1 MTLEKLCLKI
11 EGFKSDMKRKDIY
24 ILLFEFLAV
33 MLMLGVLVCIAITS
47 VTEMLALLIG
57 GVIVVFGVTVVTLI
71 SVTETE
77 EIFNSFQKYMR
88 LWWVV
93 VLIEVALSIV
103 IKLFV

>member
-1 MTLEKLCLKI
+1 MTLEKLCLRI

-33 MLMLGVLVCIAITS
+33 MLMLGVFVCIAITS
-47 VTEMLALLIG
+47 VTEMLSLLIG

-93 VLIEVALSIV
+93 VLIEVALSVV

>member
-71 SVTETE
+71 SITETE

>member
-33 MLMLGVLVCIAITS
+33 MLMLGVFVCIAITS
-47 VTEMLALLIG
+47 VTEMLSLLIG

-71 SVTETE
+71 SITETE

-93 VLIEVALSIV
+93 VLIQVALSIV

>member
-33 MLMLGVLVCIAITS
+33 MLMLGVFVCIAITS

>member
-11 EGFKSDMKRKDIY
+11 ESFKSDMKRKDIY

-33 MLMLGVLVCIAITS
+33 MLMLGVFVCIAITS

-93 VLIEVALSIV
+93 VLIEIALSIV

>member
-11 EGFKSDMKRKDIY
+11 ESFKSDMKRKDIY

-33 MLMLGVLVCIAITS
+33 MLMLGVFVCIAITS
-47 VTEMLALLIG
+47 VTETLALLIG